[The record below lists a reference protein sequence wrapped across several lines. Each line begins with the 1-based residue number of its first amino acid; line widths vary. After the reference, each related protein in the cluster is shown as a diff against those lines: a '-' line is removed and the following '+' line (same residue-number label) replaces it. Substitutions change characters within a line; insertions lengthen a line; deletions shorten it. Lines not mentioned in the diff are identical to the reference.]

1 MSFLLIC
8 LCRYKERTELPT
20 CLTKQIKLKYP
31 SPSHTYVGYKVSA
44 QPMYVALIHLCV
56 QSLHGPG
63 YANAHVEPLAIGAG
77 LMVIAVCLLSIA
89 AAYLLLS

>member
-1 MSFLLIC
+1 
-8 LCRYKERTELPT
+8 
-20 CLTKQIKLKYP
+20 
-31 SPSHTYVGYKVSA
+31 
-44 QPMYVALIHLCV
+44 MYVALIHLCV